1 MADSVEDPEKF
12 EAAGFERF
20 GGAKDSFKI
29 SFGAL
34 IAEKH
39 YPDGES
45 DFRVDNVLHEELCGE
60 IGDDEG
66 IVQGVA
72 EKGSD
77 PFEGVEKAEE
87 VRIRVAAANFFFG
100 NARAMASGEFGDDCG
115 TNAAFEMEMQFGF
128 RSRKKVFRKRAV
140 WHTSE
145 LSEEA
150 EAGRRFSRR

>member
-77 PFEGVEKAEE
+77 PFEGVEEAEE
-87 VRIRVAAANFFFG
+87 IGIRVAAADFFFADG
-100 NARAMASGEFGDDCG
+100 NAVTRGECRDDSR
-115 TNAAFEMEMQFGF
+115 TDAAFEMEMQFGF
-128 RSRKKVFRKRAV
+128 R
-140 WHTSE
+140 
-145 LSEEA
+145 
-150 EAGRRFSRR
+150 